1 MGSDRRA
8 RSRRARGREEGAQ
21 EQVMTRNHRG
31 GRPAPTRR
39 TNGFTLVE
47 LLVALFI
54 LSIGILSVAR
64 LFIFSQ
70 HHAFHGRTETQ
81 ATALAEEIREKI
93 LSENFDDLVSIF
105 DGVDTSV
112 PGTVTLPCQ
121 PWAHHLAAGLG
132 TGGRGQIQVLR
143 PFEDPE
149 IVDGMLTVTVEISWD
164 ESGQARSLP
173 LRFSV
178 AQMGV

>member
-1 MGSDRRA
+1 MRSDRRA
-8 RSRRARGREEGAQ
+8 RSRRAPGREEGAQ
-21 EQVMTRNHRG
+21 EQVMTRTDRG
-31 GRPAPTRR
+31 RRPERPRR
-39 TNGFTLVE
+39 TSGFTLVE

-121 PWAHHLAAGLG
+121 PWAGHLAAGLG
-132 TGGRGQIQVLR
+132 MGGRGRIQVLR

-149 IVDGMLTVTVEISWD
+149 IVDGMLTITIEISWD

>member
-1 MGSDRRA
+1 
-8 RSRRARGREEGAQ
+8 
-21 EQVMTRNHRG
+21 MTRDYPA
-31 GRPAPTRR
+31 GRSKRVRR
-39 TNGFTLVE
+39 NNGFTLVE
-47 LLVALFI
+47 LMVALFI

-70 HHAFHGRTETQ
+70 RHAFHGRTETQ

-112 PGTVTLPCQ
+112 PGTVTIPCQ
-121 PWAHHLAAGLG
+121 PWAAHLANGLG
-132 TGGRGQIQVLR
+132 QGGRGRIQVLR

-149 IVDGMLTVTVEISWD
+149 IVDGMLTVEIEISWD
-164 ESGQARSLP
+164 ESGQERTLP